1 MPDLIK
7 FLPPDQ
13 YPQGPGLNNYYNL
26 PVRGTLVAATFRAWL
41 SAPDIPVQGRCR
53 SSSHS
58 SDPCPPQAKGISLR
72 CLSLLCVLIVF
83 VVLQPGFTAA
93 LRAAEPVAVVI
104 KGVEGDVLKNVQEA
118 LALPAGLI
126 SNGKA
131 DRLWLERFVS
141 QAQGKIHLALQPF
154 GYYNARVNVRL
165 ETGKAEEYRVLVN
178 VETGEPVRITALT
191 VSLTGPGAGEEPLQK
206 LAAAFPLQKDGILL
220 QQTYEKAKDALQ
232 LRAQELGYLDA
243 EYPVHEIR
251 IARDALSARIELILK
266 TGEKYYFDGVKIVG
280 APDYPDAFLR
290 RYLTFRSGEYFSA
303 AKMAE
308 SQLNLNNSERFREV
322 IVTAQKQ
329 EAEGANVPVLIQLKP
344 GPRRSLRP
352 GIGYG
357 TDTGG
362 RFTLRY
368 RDLNM
373 LHEGH
378 EFYSNLYISE
388 RLQGLAAGYVLP
400 SSGDFRSN
408 TSLQLNLQQEDVTVY
423 KSQLISLEL
432 ARNHSFGKEKLGTAY
447 IRLQEEGFTIGL
459 QNSSSRVVLPGL
471 RLAGNY
477 YDNMV
482 RPTHG
487 FLYSGDLRGTHQI
500 LGSDTYLLQFITSG
514 SYILPLPWRLSVH
527 ARMTAGITIFSDAF
541 SELPPSLRFFAGGDQ
556 SVRGYSYQS
565 LGPLDA
571 QGQVVG
577 GKNLLTGSVELERA
591 VFEKWGVSVFYDAGN
606 AFDSFNGLT
615 LFQGAGVGL
624 HYYTPVGA
632 LNLSLAR
639 QIGVD
644 NPGYYVHFTV
654 GFEL

>member
-1 MPDLIK
+1 MPDLMK
-7 FLPPDQ
+7 PLPTDQ
-13 YPQGPGLNNYYNL
+13 CLQGPGYKNCDDQT
-26 PVRGTLVAATFRAWL
+26 TLCITAR
-41 SAPDIPVQGRCR
+41 R
-53 SSSHS
+53 SN
-58 SDPCPPQAKGISLR
+58 PCPPQAKGFNSRWLR
-72 CLSLLCVLIVF
+72 LLFALIVCA
-83 VVLQPGFTAA
+83 VLRPGFTAP
-93 LRAAEPVAVVI
+93 LIAAEPVEIVV
-104 KGVEGDVLKNVQEA
+104 KGIEGDALKNVREA
-118 LALPAGLI
+118 LALPTGLI

-131 DRLWLERFVS
+131 DRLWLERFVG
-141 QAQGKIHLALQPF
+141 QAQEKIHLALQPF

-165 ETGKAEEYRVLVN
+165 EPGNAGEYRLLVN
-178 VETGEPVRITALT
+178 VETGEPVRITALA
-191 VSLTGPGAGEEPLQK
+191 VSLDGPGAGEEPLQK
-206 LAAAFPLQKDGILL
+206 MAAAFPLEKGGILL
-220 QQTYEKAKDALQ
+220 AQTYEKAKEALKLQ
-232 LRAQELGYLDA
+232 AQELGYLDA

-251 IARDALSARIELILK
+251 IAGDGLGARIELTLK
-266 TGEKYYFDGVKIVG
+266 TGEKYYFDGVRIEG

-290 RYLTFRSGEYFSA
+290 RYLTFGSGEVFSS
-303 AKMAE
+303 AKLAE

-329 EAEGANVPVLIQLKP
+329 ESEEFKVPVLVALKP
-344 GPRRSLRP
+344 APPRSLRP

-362 RFTLRY
+362 RLTLRY

-373 LHEGH
+373 QHEGH

-388 RLQGLAAGYVLP
+388 RLQGLAAGYIVP
-400 SSGDFRSN
+400 SSKDFRSN

-423 KSQLISLEL
+423 NSRLIALEL

-447 IRLQEEGFTIGL
+447 IRLQQEEFTIGP

-477 YDNMV
+477 YDNMI

-527 ARMTAGITIFSDAF
+527 TRMTAGITIFSD
-541 SELPPSLRFFAGGDQ
+541 SLSDLPPSLRFFAGGDQ

-565 LGPLDA
+565 LGPQDA
-571 QGQVVG
+571 NGQVIG

-591 VFEKWGVSVFYDAGN
+591 IFESWGVSVFYDAGN
-606 AFDSFNGLT
+606 AFDSFNGLR

-639 QIGVD
+639 QIGID